1 MAHDDLGKL
10 TGEWYR
16 QWEEGVTKWWD
27 AVLDD
32 PTFVKGMGDQL
43 GQQSRARAR
52 WEEGVE
58 KSMEAMHL
66 PSKKDLVRVARI
78 TSLLE
83 DRVVGVEDRVLAIGD
98 QLDRIEK
105 EMLKSRVGAAEAELR
120 LEDRLAAV
128 ESRLE
133 HLIGLLEGAP
143 ADPATKPA
151 PRRSKKG

>member
-1 MAHDDLGKL
+1 MATDDLGKL

-16 QWEEGVTKWWD
+16 QWEDGVSKWWD
-27 AVLDD
+27 AVLDN
-32 PTFVKGMGDQL
+32 PTFVKGMGDNL
-43 GQQSRARAR
+43 AQQSRARAR

-83 DRVVGVEDRVLAIGD
+83 DRVVGVEDRVLAVTD

-105 EMLKSRVGAAEAELR
+105 EMLKARVADAEGQLQLTE
-120 LEDRLAAV
+120 RLAAL
-128 ESRLE
+128 EGRIE
-133 HLIGLLEGAP
+133 HLIGLLEGAEKAP
-143 ADPATKPA
+143 A
-151 PRRSKKG
+151 KKAGGKKE